1 MVRFSCLPS
10 VRPLSLLGHR
20 ITTAHHLPSVARD
33 RVGRGSSAPVCRTC
47 PLSATQAP
55 LFHHVCIHHQLAA
68 HIDAS
73 TSVCHR
79 VHHWRRKTEE
89 STIPALGG
97 ESHIKTTFKQCGIRK
112 VLKTL
117 LSSYFF
123 PCRRADFLFLRW
135 VCQRQKL

>member
-1 MVRFSCLPS
+1 MQ
-10 VRPLSLLGHR
+10 
-20 ITTAHHLPSVARD
+20 AR
-33 RVGRGSSAPVCRTC
+33 
-47 PLSATQAP
+47 

-73 TSVCHR
+73 ASVCHC

-112 VLKTL
+112 VLKIL
-117 LSSYFF
+117 LSSSSPADVQISSSSDGSVKGKNCDTNHRTQKEDHYFG
-123 PCRRADFLFLRW
+123 
-135 VCQRQKL
+135 